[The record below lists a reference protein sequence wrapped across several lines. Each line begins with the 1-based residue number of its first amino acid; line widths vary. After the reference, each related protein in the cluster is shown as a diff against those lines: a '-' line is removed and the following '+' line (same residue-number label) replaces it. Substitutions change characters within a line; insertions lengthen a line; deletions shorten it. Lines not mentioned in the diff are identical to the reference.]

1 MEKLKT
7 ISGLNEGEIPTSFVP
22 SPSVSFSP
30 HSSRAQT
37 FKADLSRKNRVLT
50 V

>member
-7 ISGLNEGEIPTSFVP
+7 ISGVNAGEIPTSFVP

-30 HSSRAQT
+30 HNSRART
-37 FKADLSRKNRVLT
+37 FKTDLSKKYRALT